1 MYTAANETGHQGEVK
16 MNKAAHPIVH
26 ILDDDDEVRGVLTT
40 VVQGTG
46 HAVLSY
52 GRPSQFLERL
62 DHTTPG
68 TLILDVRL
76 PEMSGLELQRHL
88 NRVGS
93 ILPVILITNH
103 ADIPMVVEAMR
114 EGAFDFLE
122 KPVRHQDLIDRVKAA
137 IKKDAQ
143 NRESIRRHADI
154 RARFL
159 TLSAREKEVLQLVVD
174 GRANKVIALDLGLSK
189 RTVEVHRGN
198 IMDKMGAQSLAHLV
212 RMHMIIQ
219 SGIGQRLTPAMQSNV
234 ST

>member
-1 MYTAANETGHQGEVK
+1 
-16 MNKAAHPIVH
+16 MNKTAHPVVH
-26 ILDDDDEVRGVLTT
+26 ILDDDDEVRDVLTA
-40 VVQGTG
+40 VVQAAG
-46 HAVLSY
+46 HVALSY
-52 GRPSQFLERL
+52 SRPSQFLEKL
-62 DHTTPG
+62 DHSQPG

-88 NRVGS
+88 IRIGS

-122 KPVRHQDLIDRVKAA
+122 KPVRHQDLIDRVAAA

-143 NRESIRRHADI
+143 NRESIRRQADI
-154 RARFL
+154 RGRFL

-174 GRANKVIALDLGLSK
+174 GRANKVIAQDLGLSE

-219 SGIGQRLTPAMQSNV
+219 AGVGNA
-234 ST
+234 

>member
-1 MYTAANETGHQGEVK
+1 
-16 MNKAAHPIVH
+16 MNKAAHPVVH
-26 ILDDDDEVRGVLTT
+26 ILDDDDEVRDVLTA
-40 VVQGTG
+40 VVQAAG
-46 HAVLSY
+46 HVAVSY
-52 GRPSQFLERL
+52 SRPSQFLEKL
-62 DHTTPG
+62 GHSQPG
-68 TLILDVRL
+68 ALILDVRL

-88 NRVGS
+88 IRIGS

-122 KPVRHQDLIDRVKAA
+122 KPVRHQDLIDRVNSAL
-137 IKKDAQ
+137 KKDAQ

-154 RARFL
+154 RSRFL

-174 GRANKVIALDLGLSK
+174 GRANKVIALDLGLSE

-219 SGIGQRLTPAMQSNV
+219 SGVGNG
-234 ST
+234 

>member
-1 MYTAANETGHQGEVK
+1 
-16 MNKAAHPIVH
+16 MNKSAHPVVH
-26 ILDDDDEVRGVLTT
+26 ILDDDDEVRDVLTA
-40 VVQGTG
+40 VVQAAG
-46 HAVLSY
+46 HVAISY
-52 GRPSQFLERL
+52 GRPSQFLEKL
-62 DHTTPG
+62 DHAAPG

-88 NRVGS
+88 TRIGS

-122 KPVRHQDLIDRVKAA
+122 KPVRHQDLIDRVNSAL
-137 IKKDAQ
+137 KKDAQ

-154 RARFL
+154 RSRFL
-159 TLSAREKEVLQLVVD
+159 TLSTREKEVLQLVVD
-174 GRANKVIALDLGLSK
+174 GRANKVIALDLGLSE

-198 IMDKMGAQSLAHLV
+198 IMDKMSAQSLAHLV

-219 SGIGQRLTPAMQSNV
+219 SGIGTA
-234 ST
+234 

>member
-1 MYTAANETGHQGEVK
+1 
-16 MNKAAHPIVH
+16 MNKAAHPVVH
-26 ILDDDDEVRGVLTT
+26 ILDDDDEVRDVLTA
-40 VVQGTG
+40 VVQAAG
-46 HAVLSY
+46 HAVIGY
-52 GRPSQFLERL
+52 GRPSQFLEKL
-62 DHTTPG
+62 DPAQPG

-88 NRVGS
+88 IRSGAT
-93 ILPVILITNH
+93 LPIILITNH

-122 KPVRHQDLIDRVKAA
+122 KPVRNQDLIDRVNAA

-154 RARFL
+154 RSRFL

-174 GRANKVIALDLGLSK
+174 GRANKVIALDLGLSE

-219 SGIGQRLTPAMQSNV
+219 SGLRNA
-234 ST
+234 

>member
-1 MYTAANETGHQGEVK
+1 
-16 MNKAAHPIVH
+16 MNKAMQPVVH
-26 ILDDDDEVRGVLTT
+26 ILDDDEEVRDVLTA
-40 VVQGTG
+40 VVQAAG
-46 HAVLSY
+46 HVAISY
-52 GRPSQFLERL
+52 SRPSQFLEKL
-62 DHTTPG
+62 DPAQPG

-88 NRVGS
+88 NRIGS

-122 KPVRHQDLIDRVKAA
+122 KPVRHQDLVDRVNAA
-137 IKKDAQ
+137 IQKDAN
-143 NRESIRRHADI
+143 NRESMRRHADI
-154 RARFL
+154 RSRFL
-159 TLSAREKEVLQLVVD
+159 TLSGREKEVLQLVVD
-174 GRANKVIALDLGLSK
+174 GRANKVIALDLGLSE

-219 SGIGQRLTPAMQSNV
+219 AGVGSS
-234 ST
+234 

>member
-1 MYTAANETGHQGEVK
+1 MI
-16 MNKAAHPIVH
+16 KAAHPVVH
-26 ILDDDDEVRGVLTT
+26 ILDDDDEVRDELTAI
-40 VVQGTG
+40 VRAAG
-46 HAVLSY
+46 HVAISY
-52 GRPSQFLERL
+52 GRPSRFLEKL
-62 DHTTPG
+62 DHATPG
-68 TLILDVRL
+68 ALILDVRL

-88 NRVGS
+88 VRIGS

-122 KPVRHQDLIDRVKAA
+122 KPVRDQDLIDRVNAA

-154 RARFL
+154 RSRFL

-174 GRANKVIALDLGLSK
+174 GRANKVIALDLGLSE

-219 SGIGQRLTPAMQSNV
+219 SAVGIA
-234 ST
+234 

>member
-1 MYTAANETGHQGEVK
+1 
-16 MNKAAHPIVH
+16 MNKAPQPVVH
-26 ILDDDDEVRGVLTT
+26 ILDDDDEVRDALSIAVKAA
-40 VVQGTG
+40 G
-46 HAVLSY
+46 HVAVSY
-52 GRPSQFLERL
+52 SRPSQFLEKL
-62 DHTTPG
+62 DHATPG
-68 TLILDVRL
+68 ILILDVRL

-88 NRVGS
+88 NHIGS

-122 KPVRHQDLIDRVKAA
+122 KPVRNPDLIDRVGAA
-137 IKKDAQ
+137 LHKDAN

-154 RARFL
+154 RSRYL

-174 GRANKVIALDLGLSK
+174 GRANKVIALDLGLSE

-219 SGIGQRLTPAMQSNV
+219 SGP
-234 ST
+234 STN

>member
-1 MYTAANETGHQGEVK
+1 
-16 MNKAAHPIVH
+16 MNKATQPVVH
-26 ILDDDDEVRGVLTT
+26 ILDDDDEVRDVLTA
-40 VVQGTG
+40 VVQAAG
-46 HAVLSY
+46 HVAISY
-52 GRPSQFLERL
+52 SRPSQFLERL
-62 DHTTPG
+62 DHAVPG
-68 TLILDVRL
+68 VLILDIRL

-88 NRVGS
+88 NRTGS
-93 ILPVILITNH
+93 IVPIILITNH

-122 KPVRHQDLIDRVKAA
+122 KPIRHQDLVDRVNAA
-137 IKKDAQ
+137 IQKDAQ

-159 TLSAREKEVLQLVVD
+159 TLSGREKEVLQLVVD
-174 GRANKVIALDLGLSK
+174 GRANKVIALDLGLSE

-219 SGIGQRLTPAMQSNV
+219 SGVGNA
-234 ST
+234 

>member
-1 MYTAANETGHQGEVK
+1 
-16 MNKAAHPIVH
+16 MNKAPQPVVH
-26 ILDDDDEVRGVLTT
+26 ILDDDEEVRDVLT
-40 VVQGTG
+40 
-46 HAVLSY
+46 AVLQSAAHVVISY
-52 GRPSQFLERL
+52 SRPSQFLERL
-62 DHTTPG
+62 DHATPG
-68 TLILDVRL
+68 VLILDIRL

-88 NRVGS
+88 NRTGS
-93 ILPVILITNH
+93 IVPIILITNH

-122 KPVRHQDLIDRVKAA
+122 KPVRHQDLIDRVGAA
-137 IKKDAQ
+137 LKKDAQ

-159 TLSAREKEVLQLVVD
+159 TLSNREKEVLQLVVD
-174 GRANKVIALDLGLSK
+174 GRANKVIALDLGLSE

-219 SGIGQRLTPAMQSNV
+219 SGIGTA
-234 ST
+234 

>member
-1 MYTAANETGHQGEVK
+1 
-16 MNKAAHPIVH
+16 MNKAAQPIVH
-26 ILDDDDEVRGVLTT
+26 ILDDDEEVRDVLTA
-40 VVQGTG
+40 VVHAAG
-46 HAVLSY
+46 HVVASY
-52 GRPSQFLERL
+52 SRPSQFLDKLE
-62 DHTTPG
+62 HSTPG
-68 TLILDVRL
+68 ALILDVRL

-122 KPVRHQDLIDRVKAA
+122 KPVRHQDLVERVSAA
-137 IKKDAQ
+137 IQKDAH

-174 GRANKVIALDLGLSK
+174 GRANKVIALDLGLSE

-198 IMDKMGAQSLAHLV
+198 IMDKMGAHSLAHLV

-219 SGIGQRLTPAMQSNV
+219 SSV
-234 ST
+234 S

>member
-1 MYTAANETGHQGEVK
+1 
-16 MNKAAHPIVH
+16 MNKAARPVVH
-26 ILDDDDEVRGVLTT
+26 ILDDDDEVRDVLTA
-40 VVQGTG
+40 VVQAAG
-46 HAVLSY
+46 HIAVSY
-52 GRPSQFLERL
+52 GRPSQFLEKL
-62 DHTTPG
+62 DQALPG

-88 NRVGS
+88 IRIGS

-122 KPVRHQDLIDRVKAA
+122 KPVRHQDLVDRVNAA
-137 IKKDAQ
+137 LKKDAQ

-154 RARFL
+154 RSRFL

-174 GRANKVIALDLGLSK
+174 GRANKVIAMDLGLSE

-198 IMDKMGAQSLAHLV
+198 IMDKMGAHSLAHLV

-219 SGIGQRLTPAMQSNV
+219 SGLGNA
-234 ST
+234 

>member
-1 MYTAANETGHQGEVK
+1 
-16 MNKAAHPIVH
+16 MNKATHPVVH
-26 ILDDDDEVRGVLTT
+26 ILDDDDEVRDVLTA
-40 VVQGTG
+40 VVQAAG
-46 HAVLSY
+46 HVAISY
-52 GRPSQFLERL
+52 SRPSQFLEKL
-62 DHTTPG
+62 DHSLPG

-76 PEMSGLELQRHL
+76 PEMSGLELQRQL
-88 NRVGS
+88 NRNGS

-122 KPVRHQDLIDRVKAA
+122 KPVRHQDLIDRVNAA
-137 IKKDAQ
+137 IQKDAN

-159 TLSAREKEVLQLVVD
+159 TLSGREKEVLQLVVD
-174 GRANKVIALDLGLSK
+174 GRANKVIALDLGLSE

-219 SGIGQRLTPAMQSNV
+219 SGVGSA
-234 ST
+234 

>member
-1 MYTAANETGHQGEVK
+1 
-16 MNKAAHPIVH
+16 MNKTAHPIVH
-26 ILDDDDEVRGVLTT
+26 ILDDDDEVRDVLTA
-40 VVQGTG
+40 VVQAAG
-46 HAVLSY
+46 HVAVSY
-52 GRPSQFLERL
+52 SRPSQFLEKL
-62 DHTTPG
+62 DQAQPG

-88 NRVGS
+88 IRIGS

-122 KPVRHQDLIDRVKAA
+122 KPVRHQDLIDRVAAA

-154 RARFL
+154 RGRFL

-174 GRANKVIALDLGLSK
+174 GRANKVIALDLGLSE

-219 SGIGQRLTPAMQSNV
+219 SSVGHA
-234 ST
+234 

>member
-1 MYTAANETGHQGEVK
+1 
-16 MNKAAHPIVH
+16 MNKAAHPVVH
-26 ILDDDDEVRGVLTT
+26 ILDDDDEVRDVLTA
-40 VVQGTG
+40 VVQAAG
-46 HAVLSY
+46 HVAISY
-52 GRPSQFLERL
+52 GRPSQFLEKL
-62 DHTTPG
+62 NHGLPG

-88 NRVGS
+88 IRIGS

-122 KPVRHQDLIDRVKAA
+122 KPVRHQDLIDRVNAA
-137 IKKDAQ
+137 LKKDAQ

-154 RARFL
+154 RSRFL

-174 GRANKVIALDLGLSK
+174 GRANKVIALDLGLSE

-198 IMDKMGAQSLAHLV
+198 IMDKMSAQSLAHLV
-212 RMHMIIQ
+212 RMRMIIQ
-219 SGIGQRLTPAMQSNV
+219 SGVANV
-234 ST
+234 

>member
-1 MYTAANETGHQGEVK
+1 
-16 MNKAAHPIVH
+16 MNKTAHPVVH
-26 ILDDDDEVRGVLTT
+26 ILDDDQEVLDVLTA
-40 VVQGTG
+40 VVQAAG
-46 HAVLSY
+46 HVVVSY
-52 GRPSQFLERL
+52 SRPSQFLEKL
-62 DHTTPG
+62 DQHTPG

-122 KPVRHQDLIDRVKAA
+122 KPVRHQDLIDRVNAA
-137 IKKDAQ
+137 IQKDAN

-154 RARFL
+154 RARFM

-174 GRANKVIALDLGLSK
+174 GRANKVIALDLGLSE

-198 IMDKMGAQSLAHLV
+198 IMDKMSAQSLAHLV

-219 SGIGQRLTPAMQSNV
+219 SGLSSN
-234 ST
+234 

>member
-1 MYTAANETGHQGEVK
+1 
-16 MNKAAHPIVH
+16 MNKAAHPVVH
-26 ILDDDDEVRGVLTT
+26 ILDDDDEVRDVLTA
-40 VVQGTG
+40 VVQAAG
-46 HAVLSY
+46 HVAVSY
-52 GRPSQFLERL
+52 GRPSQFLEKL
-62 DHTTPG
+62 DHTQPG
-68 TLILDVRL
+68 ALILDVRL

-88 NRVGS
+88 IRIGS

-122 KPVRHQDLIDRVKAA
+122 KPVRHQDLVDRVNAA

-154 RARFL
+154 RSRFL

-174 GRANKVIALDLGLSK
+174 GRANKVIALDLGLSE

-198 IMDKMGAQSLAHLV
+198 IMDKMGAHSLAHLV

-219 SGIGQRLTPAMQSNV
+219 AGVGHA
-234 ST
+234 

>member
-1 MYTAANETGHQGEVK
+1 
-16 MNKAAHPIVH
+16 MNKTAHPVVH
-26 ILDDDDEVRGVLTT
+26 ILDDDEEVRDVLTA
-40 VVQGTG
+40 VVQAAS
-46 HAVLSY
+46 HVALSY
-52 GRPSQFLERL
+52 SRPSQFLEKL
-62 DHTTPG
+62 DQSQPG

-88 NRVGS
+88 NRIGS

-122 KPVRHQDLIDRVKAA
+122 KPIRHQDLIDRVNAA

-154 RARFL
+154 RSRFL

-174 GRANKVIALDLGLSK
+174 GRANKVIALDLGLSE

-219 SGIGQRLTPAMQSNV
+219 SGVGNH
-234 ST
+234 

>member
-1 MYTAANETGHQGEVK
+1 
-16 MNKAAHPIVH
+16 MNKAAHPVVH
-26 ILDDDDEVRGVLTT
+26 ILDDDDEVRDVLTA
-40 VVQGTG
+40 VVQAAG
-46 HAVLSY
+46 HVAVSY
-52 GRPSQFLERL
+52 GRPSQFLEKL
-62 DHTTPG
+62 DHTLPG

-88 NRVGS
+88 IRVGS

-122 KPVRHQDLIDRVKAA
+122 KPVRHQDLVDRVNAA
-137 IKKDAQ
+137 LKKDAQ

-154 RARFL
+154 RSRFL

-174 GRANKVIALDLGLSK
+174 GRANKVIALDLGLSE

-198 IMDKMGAQSLAHLV
+198 IMDKMGAHSLAHLV

-219 SGIGQRLTPAMQSNV
+219 SGIGNA
-234 ST
+234 

>member
-1 MYTAANETGHQGEVK
+1 MI
-16 MNKAAHPIVH
+16 KAAHPVVH
-26 ILDDDDEVRGVLTT
+26 ILDDDDEVRDVLTA
-40 VVQGTG
+40 VVQAAG
-46 HAVLSY
+46 HVAISY
-52 GRPSQFLERL
+52 GRPSQFLEKL
-62 DHTTPG
+62 DHATPG

-88 NRVGS
+88 MRIGS

-122 KPVRHQDLIDRVKAA
+122 KPVRDQDLIDRVNAA

-154 RARFL
+154 RSRFL

-174 GRANKVIALDLGLSK
+174 GRANKVIALDLGLSE

-219 SGIGQRLTPAMQSNV
+219 SAVGSA
-234 ST
+234 

>member
-1 MYTAANETGHQGEVK
+1 
-16 MNKAAHPIVH
+16 MNKAAHPVVH
-26 ILDDDDEVRGVLTT
+26 ILDDDDEVRDVLTA
-40 VVQGTG
+40 VVQAAG
-46 HAVLSY
+46 HVAASY
-52 GRPSQFLERL
+52 GRPSQFLEKL
-62 DHTTPG
+62 DQTLPG

-88 NRVGS
+88 IRIGS

-122 KPVRHQDLIDRVKAA
+122 KPVRHQDLVDRVNAA

-154 RARFL
+154 RSRFL

-174 GRANKVIALDLGLSK
+174 GRANKVIALDLGLSE

-198 IMDKMGAQSLAHLV
+198 IMDKMGAHSLAHLV

-219 SGIGQRLTPAMQSNV
+219 SGVGNA
-234 ST
+234 

>member
-1 MYTAANETGHQGEVK
+1 MS
-16 MNKAAHPIVH
+16 KAPQPVVH
-26 ILDDDDEVRGVLTT
+26 ILDDDEEVRDVLTA
-40 VVQGTG
+40 VVQAAG
-46 HAVLSY
+46 HVVACYS
-52 GRPSQFLERL
+52 RPSQFLEKL
-62 DHTTPG
+62 DHSQPG
-68 TLILDVRL
+68 ALILDVRL

-88 NRVGS
+88 NRIGS

-122 KPVRHQDLIDRVKAA
+122 KPVRHQDLIDRVSAA
-137 IKKDAQ
+137 IKKDAI

-174 GRANKVIALDLGLSK
+174 GRANKVIALDLGLSE

-219 SGIGQRLTPAMQSNV
+219 TGVGQTGMA
-234 ST
+234 

>member
-1 MYTAANETGHQGEVK
+1 
-16 MNKAAHPIVH
+16 MNKAAHPVVH
-26 ILDDDDEVRGVLTT
+26 ILDDDDEVRDVLTA
-40 VVQGTG
+40 VVQAAG
-46 HAVLSY
+46 HVAASY
-52 GRPSQFLERL
+52 SRPSQFLEKL
-62 DHTTPG
+62 GHSQPG
-68 TLILDVRL
+68 ALILDVRL

-88 NRVGS
+88 IRIGS

-122 KPVRHQDLIDRVKAA
+122 KPVRHQDLVDRVNAA
-137 IKKDAQ
+137 LKKDAQ

-154 RARFL
+154 RSRFL

-174 GRANKVIALDLGLSK
+174 GRANKVIALDLGLSE

-198 IMDKMGAQSLAHLV
+198 IMDKMHAQSLAHLV

-219 SGIGQRLTPAMQSNV
+219 SGAGNA
-234 ST
+234 

>member
-1 MYTAANETGHQGEVK
+1 
-16 MNKAAHPIVH
+16 MNKTAHPVVH
-26 ILDDDDEVRGVLTT
+26 ILDDDDEVRDVLTA
-40 VVQGTG
+40 VVQAAN
-46 HAVLSY
+46 HVALSY
-52 GRPSQFLERL
+52 SRPSQFLEKL
-62 DHTTPG
+62 DHSQPG

-88 NRVGS
+88 NRIGS

-122 KPVRHQDLIDRVKAA
+122 KPVRHQDLVDRVNAA

-154 RARFL
+154 RSRFL

-174 GRANKVIALDLGLSK
+174 GRANKVIALDLGLSE

-219 SGIGQRLTPAMQSNV
+219 SGMGNA
-234 ST
+234 